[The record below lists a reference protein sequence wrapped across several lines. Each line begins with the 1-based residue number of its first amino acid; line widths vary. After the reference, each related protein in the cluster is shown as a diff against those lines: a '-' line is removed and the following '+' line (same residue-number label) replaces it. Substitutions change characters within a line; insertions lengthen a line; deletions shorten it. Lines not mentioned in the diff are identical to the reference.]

1 MDEGSAHHTRKPW
14 STKKRDPA
22 PRGVYR
28 HPSGD
33 WAIRFTCGAGH
44 IHKQRVGRVK
54 TDAIRE
60 RNERHVRAQR
70 EPGWCPTIEMRRE
83 RERVRVEEAR
93 ERARVTFR
101 DYAKQYGEWSRQN
114 KRSWQ
119 TDDGRIKVLTER
131 FGDKRLD
138 EITPLEIERFRDSLL
153 PKKTKATAN
162 RYRDLL
168 SGMFK
173 RAIRDGH
180 LAVNPVRTVSK
191 FRENNER
198 VTYLT
203 VEEEE
208 AVRSALSPEYR
219 PHFIL
224 SIHTGLRWSEQM
236 GLRWKDADL
245 LAGFVTVPRSKHGRS
260 RRVPI
265 NSTAR
270 SVLLDLG
277 SARRHPDDPTEPV
290 FVVRP
295 REAKVFFPSALQRA
309 AAALR
314 QADIDAPHL
323 AEYTWHGNRHTFASR
338 LAMAG
343 VDLLTIKEV
352 GGWRTLAMVQRYA
365 HLAPGHLHAAVER
378 LVPRQEVAVELARN

>member
-1 MDEGSAHHTRKPW
+1 
-14 STKKRDPA
+14 
-22 PRGVYR
+22 
-28 HPSGD
+28 
-33 WAIRFTCGAGH
+33 
-44 IHKQRVGRVK
+44 
-54 TDAIRE
+54 
-60 RNERHVRAQR
+60 VRAEQ
-70 EPGWCPTIEMRRE
+70 
-83 RERVRVEEAR
+83 VR

-101 DYAKQYGEWSRQN
+101 DYAKGYGDWSKHN
-114 KRSWQ
+114 KRSWR
-119 TDDGRIKVLTER
+119 TDEGRIKVLTER

-138 EITPLEIERFRDSLL
+138 EITSLEIERFRDSLL
-153 PKKTKATAN
+153 VKKTKATAN

-180 LAVNPVRTVSK
+180 LAVNPVKTVIK

-203 VEEEE
+203 TEEEK
-208 AVRSALSPEYR
+208 AVLAALASEYR
-219 PHFIL
+219 PHFL
-224 SIHTGLRWSEQM
+224 VSIHTGLRWSEQL
-236 GLRWKDADL
+236 GLRWQDVDL
-245 LAGFVTVPRSKHGRS
+245 LAGFITIPRSKHGRS

-277 SARRHPDDPTEPV
+277 SSRQRPDDPTEPV
-290 FVVRP
+290 FTVRP
-295 REAKVFFPSALQRA
+295 REAKVFFPGALQKA
-309 AAALR
+309 AAALKE
-314 QADIDAPHL
+314 ADIEAPHL

-343 VDLLTIKEV
+343 VDPLTIKEV

-365 HLAPGHLHAAVER
+365 HLSPGHLHAAVER
-378 LVPRQEVAVELARN
+378 LVPKHADAVQLARN

>member
-1 MDEGSAHHTRKPW
+1 MEVERRTRGSWSTRK
-14 STKKRDPA
+14 KDPA

-28 HPSGD
+28 HPSGK
-33 WAIRFTCGAGH
+33 WAVRYTCGAGH
-44 IHKQRVGRVK
+44 IHKEK
-54 TDAIRE
+54 TGPLKSEAE
-60 RNERHVRAQR
+60 RIYHERRNRAQR
-70 EPGWCPTIEMRRE
+70 EPGWCPTTEMNRE
-83 RERVRVEEAR
+83 RERVRAEQVR
-93 ERARVTFR
+93 EKARVTFR
-101 DYAKQYGEWSRQN
+101 DYAKEYGEWSRQN

-153 PKKTKATAN
+153 TKKTKATAN

-168 SGMFK
+168 SGLFK

-180 LAVNPVRTVSK
+180 LAINPVKTVSK

-203 VEEEE
+203 AEEEE
-208 AVRSALSPEYR
+208 AVRSALPPEYR
-219 PHFIL
+219 PHFLI

-236 GLRWKDADL
+236 SLRWKDVDL
-245 LAGFVTVPRSKHGRS
+245 LTRFITVPRSKHGRS
-260 RRVPI
+260 RRVPA
-265 NSTAR
+265 NSAAR
-270 SVLLDLG
+270 SVLMDLG
-277 SARRHPDDPTEPV
+277 SARQRPDDPTEPV
-290 FVVRP
+290 FALKP
-295 REAKVFFPSALQRA
+295 REAKVFFPSALRRA
-309 AAALR
+309 AAALKN
-314 QADIDAPHL
+314 ADVDAPHL
-323 AEYTWHGNRHTFASR
+323 DEYTWHGNRHTFASR

-343 VDLLTIKEV
+343 VDPLTIKEV

-378 LVPRQEVAVELARN
+378 LVSQQKGAVELARN